1 MKQFLSEVK
10 EFPELTQCHRAYTIN
25 IHNVSYYEGTSRKGE
40 LHFQDRKDT
49 ITVSRNYSK
58 IITDAL
64 DTNWKK
70 SNFARKN
77 RQFRI
82 NAHIDNSNENHIK
95 TSPGGYRR
103 PHGNWFRSVSVRRME
118 DVR

>member
-1 MKQFLSEVK
+1 MCKNDDMRIRLTMKQFLSEVK

-49 ITVSRNYSK
+49 VPVSRNYSK
-58 IITDAL
+58 IITYSL

-70 SNFARKN
+70 SNFARKTG
-77 RQFRI
+77 
-82 NAHIDNSNENHIK
+82 S
-95 TSPGGYRR
+95 SG
-103 PHGNWFRSVSVRRME
+103 
-118 DVR
+118 